1 MKLLVAFHVSSRILG
16 LLQNACEE
24 QKKTSFAP
32 GQQAKQARK
41 NPYVETLG
49 SLIGILHALSFVTT
63 QGNCSILVALPS
75 IGRADAQVSLGQ
87 SKWRAESWAHQNLMN
102 FSSSRVFLVTNS
114 EAKLVVYISLH
125 PFKKKIL

>member
-24 QKKTSFAP
+24 QKKPSFAP

-87 SKWRAESWAHQNLMN
+87 SK
-102 FSSSRVFLVTNS
+102 
-114 EAKLVVYISLH
+114 
-125 PFKKKIL
+125 